1 MTKSAIDLVAFSEK
15 KSLMENFIFCA
26 ALYSTKQNKG
36 LPINRKLI
44 SKSLETFSYF
54 LFKVVVLSH
63 SEAAA

>member
-1 MTKSAIDLVAFSEK
+1 MTKSAIDLVTFSEK

-26 ALYSTKQNKG
+26 ALYSTKPNKG

-54 LFKVVVLSH
+54 
-63 SEAAA
+63 